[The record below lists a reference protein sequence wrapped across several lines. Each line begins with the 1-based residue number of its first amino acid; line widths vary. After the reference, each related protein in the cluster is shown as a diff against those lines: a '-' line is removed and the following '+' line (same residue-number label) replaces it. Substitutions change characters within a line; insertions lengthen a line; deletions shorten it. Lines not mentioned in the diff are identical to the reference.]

1 MIALSFGLS
10 CNDSER
16 IRTLYD
22 GMMGY
27 MMTSWSWT
35 KNDISIIMQGASRLQ
50 SFAASV
56 PWEVL
61 LWGQRCRM
69 TRWTATYPQF
79 HGQRLIFVSFCQLP
93 TYICD
98 SFLLIFETWH
108 SFLHQGN
115 KIRPLIAICFSDV
128 LGAIN
133 RECSTEL
140 FFLANVMI
148 QGPEPSLS
156 EAIGSLLVPITMQK
170 YSQCTS
176 NDQVFESFFPNP
188 SHFGSSGFP
197 MPTDTWLI
205 GIVIF
210 QPLNGVTLAR
220 SCETIFWGAA
230 HT

>member
-1 MIALSFGLS
+1 MIALSFGLF

-16 IRTLYD
+16 YWY
-22 GMMGY
+22 MMGWWD

-35 KNDISIIMQGASRLQ
+35 KNDILIIMQGASRLQ

-133 RECSTEL
+133 RECSTEP

-176 NDQVFESFFPNP
+176 NDQVFESFFSQPQSFWELRLPNANR
-188 SHFGSSGFP
+188 HLAYWHCDFP
-197 MPTDTWLI
+197 AFEWCDLGKIMRDL
-205 GIVIF
+205 
-210 QPLNGVTLAR
+210 
-220 SCETIFWGAA
+220 FWGAA